1 MKAGKVRHGRVLLE
15 PPYEYKGMY
24 MRKVTTLLA
33 LAMTMVPFVEGRQPP
48 SDIPLLFAGA
58 VRQIAPP
65 EGPGAWVIQVISR
78 GGLGGRGASD
88 LAITSAGG
96 LTLSDP
102 HPTVGVRADVVN
114 SLGKYVRTSAP
125 SQWTAGSKLSV
136 CSDCVSTLVVLSLR
150 DALGAVKTYTVV
162 WDTTTRVNISA
173 DVLRIHDLALTVR
186 PK

>member
-173 DVLRIHDLALTVR
+173 DVLRIHDLALTAR
-186 PK
+186 QK

>member
-1 MKAGKVRHGRVLLE
+1 MKAGQSDTAALFLNRTD
-15 PPYEYKGMY
+15 EYKGVY
-24 MRKVTTLLA
+24 MRTLTTLLA
-33 LAMTMVPFVEGRQPP
+33 LAMTTGTFVEGRQPP

-65 EGPGAWVIQVISR
+65 EGPGGWVIQVISR
-78 GGLGGRGASD
+78 GGLGGHGATD

-102 HPTVGVRADVVN
+102 EPTVAVRADVLN

-125 SQWTAGSKLSV
+125 SQWTAGSKPSV

-162 WDTTTRVNISA
+162 WDTTTRANISA
-173 DVLRIHDLALTVR
+173 DVLRIHDLALTAR
-186 PK
+186 QK